1 MSSLYTPNFDSVFL
15 FFLIA
20 VVIISYPCV
29 CNKLKIY
36 KRFQPLIYFFVERY
50 IAEVPISAIAHP
62 SLIFSAIYAE
72 RRFYA
77 YGRVMTSKVSQ
88 TQAIL

>member
-1 MSSLYTPNFDSVFL
+1 MYAKFRFSSILTD
-15 FFLIA
+15 

-36 KRFQPLIYFFVERY
+36 KRFQPLIYFFAERY
-50 IAEVPISAIAHP
+50 IAEAPISAVARP

-72 RRFYA
+72 SRFLCL
-77 YGRVMTSKVSQ
+77 R
-88 TQAIL
+88 